1 MVRCLDYTYDCF
13 RCGNRVH
20 KMRYC
25 LTLKAKGKEVNQ
37 APYGGTDPNVEI
49 KIISMH
55 SKLKKRIILSKS
67 LGMS

>member
-37 APYGGTDPNVEI
+37 APYGGPNPNA
-49 KIISMH
+49 
-55 SKLKKRIILSKS
+55 LKRNRFYA
-67 LGMS
+67 LGAKKGTNSE